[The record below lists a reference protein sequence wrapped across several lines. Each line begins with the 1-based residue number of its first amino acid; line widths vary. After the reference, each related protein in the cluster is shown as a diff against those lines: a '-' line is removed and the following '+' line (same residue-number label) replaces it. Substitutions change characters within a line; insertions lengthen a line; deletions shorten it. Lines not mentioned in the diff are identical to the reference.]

1 MACLKKDRENWEKI
15 GVSLIEKKA
24 GLYSETAYFQDML
37 GLTNKIWDKSGF
49 ILATGVYFS
58 GVICPSGLK
67 RKQEICLYD

>member
-1 MACLKKDRENWEKI
+1 
-15 GVSLIEKKA
+15 
-24 GLYSETAYFQDML
+24 ML

-49 ILATGVYFS
+49 ILDIGVYFS